1 MKCHASKRVSQG
13 FKRECALTTR
23 IGTHRGI
30 LRGAPL
36 GEGVA
41 ENAAGGWSVGEASP
55 SYLIKKILEKQKK
68 CIFLNFFLKI
78 LSKKEKLSLYYRWRL
93 KILRRMVGELLGRTK
108 KGLMILVAAAAFCHF
123 AVAQDAAFSWDF
135 SDCEIKDILF
145 AVSVDTGISIVP
157 DDTVSGKGDL
167 KFAGGNFDLAFE
179 SFLKANRLF
188 VKKEDGVWTV
198 SRIKVSVECG
208 CFSVEAY
215 DLLPVQIVEKL
226 SEVMVQ
232 ALTFETL
239 PAQRIS
245 VCFKNVEAD
254 VLMECLARRFGN
266 YTVER
271 DSFGFR
277 FVKAVEVR
285 RAENYSGMVR
295 IDLLENGGFAV
306 DVEDCRFGAVIDRLF
321 SVSSDS
327 ASEERNFCLLVDAEE
342 KIKRSVFVGS
352 DFEDTLSLLCAQ
364 SGFDYVL
371 DNGIY
376 YIFAS
381 SEARS
386 QLVSGKRNWCKFNLR
401 FTKSQDFLTFVF
413 KYVGKLETISLPDEF
428 SFLCLASE
436 AEAAAIKELLL
447 EADVKVSTYVVN
459 LKYLKP
465 AEFLEHLPPSVER
478 NALFVADDS
487 ARVFFKGTE
496 EAFSE
501 LCSLL
506 EVCDKPAVR
515 LSYDLLI
522 LQYDETIQNNWS
534 SSFGAKRLSMGDR
547 TGASAVLG
555 SVMGFNLNVVTSFGI
570 TFAAELQASIEENKT
585 RVYADTTLH
594 GVSGHEIHF
603 ENTNTYRYR
612 DNNVDPQTGT
622 PVYSG
627 VTREIASG
635 IKLDVM
641 GWVSGDGMITSKV
654 TASVSRRGNDTSA
667 STGNPPPTSEKI
679 VTTEVRGKSGEPVVL
694 SGLVQRAESE
704 QQKRSPLISKI
715 PLLGNLFKTKNK
727 TQENMQMVIY
737 LVPHLETENG
747 LQKGL
752 ISGTDTGAGT
762 GTELAWAYEGLNR
775 LFADYE
781 RYKNEGEEESYEWEL
796 DERG

>member
-1 MKCHASKRVSQG
+1 M
-13 FKRECALTTR
+13 
-23 IGTHRGI
+23 
-30 LRGAPL
+30 
-36 GEGVA
+36 
-41 ENAAGGWSVGEASP
+41 
-55 SYLIKKILEKQKK
+55 
-68 CIFLNFFLKI
+68 
-78 LSKKEKLSLYYRWRL
+78 
-93 KILRRMVGELLGRTK
+93 RRMVGEFLGRTK

-123 AVAQDAAFSWDF
+123 AVAQEAAFSWDF

-167 KFAGGNFDLAFE
+167 KFAGGNFELAFE

-188 VKKEDGVWTV
+188 VKKENGVWTV
-198 SRIKVSVECG
+198 SRINVSFDEG
-208 CFSVEAY
+208 CYSVEAY

-226 SEVMVQ
+226 SVVMAQ
-232 ALTFETL
+232 AVTFETL

-245 VCFKNVEAD
+245 VCFRNVEAD
-254 VLMECLARRFGN
+254 VLMECLARRFGS
-266 YTVER
+266 YTVEQ

-277 FVKAVEVR
+277 FVKAVDVR
-285 RAENYSGMVR
+285 RAESYSGMVR
-295 IDLLENGGFAV
+295 IDVLEDCGFAV
-306 DVEDCRFGAVIDRLF
+306 DVEDCRFNVVIDKLF
-321 SVSSDS
+321 SVSAGLNSR
-327 ASEERNFCLLVDAEE
+327 ERNFCLLSDAEE

-352 DFEDTLSLLCAQ
+352 DFEDTLSLLCSQ

-371 DNGIY
+371 ENNIY

-386 QLVSGKRNWCKFNLR
+386 QLVSGKRNWRKFNLR

-413 KYVGKLETISLPDEF
+413 KRVGKLEAITLPDEF
-428 SFLCLASE
+428 SFLCLVSEHEAAVIEELISE
-436 AEAAAIKELLL
+436 ADIKI
-447 EADVKVSTYVVN
+447 STHVVN

-478 NALFVADDS
+478 SALFVADDS

-496 EAFSE
+496 DEFRD

-506 EVCDKPAVR
+506 EACDRPAVR

-522 LQYDETIQNNWS
+522 LQYDETIQNNWA
-534 SSFGAKRLSMGDR
+534 SSFGAKRLSAGDR
-547 TGASAVLG
+547 NGASAVLG

-594 GVSGHEIHF
+594 GVSGREIHF

-622 PVYSG
+622 PIYSG

-654 TASVSRRGNDTSA
+654 TASVSRRGNDSSA

-694 SGLVQRAESE
+694 SGLVQRAENE

-737 LVPHLETENG
+737 LVPHLEYKDQLERPESIELENDQH
-747 LQKGL
+747 LQNDENSL
-752 ISGTDTGAGT
+752 SYSAGAD
-762 GTELAWAYEGLNR
+762 LRWAYEGLER

-781 RYKNEGEEESYEWEL
+781 RSKNEGGEELYAWEL
-796 DERG
+796 DENE